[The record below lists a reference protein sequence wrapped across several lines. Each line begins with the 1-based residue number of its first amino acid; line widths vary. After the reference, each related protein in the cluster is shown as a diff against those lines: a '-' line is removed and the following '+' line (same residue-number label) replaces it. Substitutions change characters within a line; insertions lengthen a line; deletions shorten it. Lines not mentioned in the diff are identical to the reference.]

1 MVSELKDD
9 YSGLD
14 PEEIA
19 PPGDELKNPTP
30 DEPVWFSEIGNF
42 GKAILEDEKYGLLEE
57 TETLSTTEPEILE
70 NQTHPQIIDP
80 PEADKVIMAGD
91 QDATLPPTSEPIV
104 EPEPE
109 PLPQQVAEF
118 DPQATTLSPAALNYQ
133 DAPKPEGTQPTP
145 SSHPSEPTN
154 LQIDRPA
161 AMSLSNGVE
170 NSSAISSKANG
181 ASIGKGIKRKSHRD
195 TKGCLIRVLMI
206 SLTILVL
213 LIIAGGGYAF
223 YKYTQ
228 IARNLPDVEEL
239 KNKASK
245 FETTKILDRNGGLL
259 YEIMDPTAG
268 KRSYTPLNKISPYL
282 IAATIAT
289 EDKDFYNHPGF
300 DLLALARA
308 LWSNYQAGGIVSGAS
323 TITQQLARMILLPE
337 QRFAQSYERK
347 ASEIILAAEITRR
360 FTKEEVLELYL
371 NEIFYGYLSYGI
383 EAAAETYFNT
393 TADKLDFGQS
403 TFLAGLPQTPATY
416 DIFKN
421 REVTLQRNNVVMVLT
436 YNLSQER
443 NCIKVGENLDKVC
456 VTPMMVTDAENQ
468 LKDYEFIPKDYAMRF
483 PHWVVYVQSL
493 LEARFDPQIIYRSGF
508 TVHTTIDPNYQMQ
521 AEQAV
526 RDQLAQMQG
535 NNATNGAVI
544 GMNPNTGEILA
555 MVGSADF
562 DDAAISGQVNMA
574 LTETRQPG
582 SAIKPLTYLGTF
594 EKDWNP
600 ATIIWDV
607 PSAFPPSGK
616 SYDTADP
623 YVPVNYDGEFHG
635 PVSVRSALA
644 NSFNIPAVKALQYLG
659 IYDDASIE
667 GDDGFI
673 KLANRFGITSLQRS
687 DYGLAL
693 TLGGGEVSLLEMTG
707 AYSVLANEGKR
718 IAPVAITKVVD
729 FTGEII
735 FEYQPPTGEQVVREA
750 HAYLIS
756 DILADNQTRAW
767 MFGNNSVLNLP
778 FKAAV
783 KTGTTN
789 DFKDNWTIGYTPDL
803 VVGVWIGNADY
814 SSMVDTT
821 GVSGAAP
828 IWARLMVDGIGRYK
842 GGVPSEFFRP
852 PDVVEKVVCT
862 LSGSEPS
869 DKCPGQRVELFASD
883 QLPPPKDQ
891 DLWAEI
897 KVDGWTG
904 LKLSDACKDF
914 PQAITAINIKD
925 KTAIEWLGTEKGKAW
940 AESQGFT
947 QPITIVP
954 ERECRMD
961 DPRPIIDLIS
971 VTDGGTISED
981 AFKITGVIDAT
992 ANFSRF
998 SLDWG
1003 EGEKPETWQPL
1014 ASGSEPIKT
1023 PAEIATMPDLRSI
1036 TATMITFRVTLFG
1049 QNGAKIEKDYR
1060 MQLQLPT
1067 PTPTAT
1073 PTATPTMEPTEMPTE
1088 TPPPPL
1094 PTDTP
1099 VPTLP
1104 EPTSTPPEATLE
1116 GG

>member
-1 MVSELKDD
+1 MVSDLTDKSMESDAEGAAKREDDEISTSPIGQAWFGELDD
-9 YSGLD
+9 
-14 PEEIA
+14 
-19 PPGDELKNPTP
+19 
-30 DEPVWFSEIGNF
+30 F
-42 GKAILEDEKYGLLEE
+42 GK
-57 TETLSTTEPEILE
+57 PILE
-70 NQTHPQIIDP
+70 NEQSRVESERSTEDETVQANSENSNTVQPESNPQMTQTIPLSSD
-80 PEADKVIMAGD
+80 EEV
-91 QDATLPPTSEPIV
+91 TLPPSSEPSAL
-104 EPEPE
+104 PEPE

-118 DPQATTLSPAALNYQ
+118 DPHATTLSPVALNYQ
-133 DAPKPEGTQPTP
+133 QTERPEGTQPVPTF
-145 SSHPSEPTN
+145 HPSEPRNSQTRAQASSTKPKGAKSSSG
-154 LQIDRPA
+154 LPPKTTGKR
-161 AMSLSNGVE
+161 NG
-170 NSSAISSKANG
+170 KATKEKKHHNQ
-181 ASIGKGIKRKSHRD
+181 
-195 TKGCLIRVLMI
+195 KGCFIRTMMILLTLLVLMM
-206 SLTILVL
+206 
-213 LIIAGGGYAF
+213 IAGGAFAF

-268 KRSYTPLNKISPYL
+268 KRSYIPLNRISPYL

-308 LWSNYQAGGIVSGAS
+308 LWSNYRAGGIVSGAS

-337 QRFAQSYERK
+337 QRFAQTYERK
-347 ASEIILAAEITRR
+347 TSEIILAAEITRR
-360 FTKEEVLELYL
+360 FTKEEVLEIYL
-371 NEIFYGYLSYGI
+371 NEIFYGQLSYGI

-393 TADKLDFGQS
+393 TAEKLDFGQS
-403 TFLAGLPQTPATY
+403 TFLAGLPQSPATY

-421 REVTLQRNNVVMVLT
+421 REATLQRNNVVMVLT
-436 YNLSQER
+436 YTLSQER
-443 NCIKVGENLDKVC
+443 NCIKVGENLEKVC
-456 VTPMMVTDAENQ
+456 VSPMMVTDAENQ
-468 LKDYEFIPKDYAMRF
+468 LKAYKFIQQDYAMRF
-483 PHWVVYVQSL
+483 PHWVVYIQSL
-493 LEARFDPQIIYRSGF
+493 LEARFDPQMIYRSGF
-508 TVHTTIDPNYQMQ
+508 TVYTTLDPDFQLQ

-544 GMNPNTGEILA
+544 GINPNTGEILA

-562 DDAAISGQVNMA
+562 NNAAISGQVNMA
-574 LTETRQPG
+574 LSETRQPG

-607 PSAFPPSGK
+607 PSSFPPSGK

-635 PVSVRSALA
+635 PVSVRTALA

-659 IYDDASIE
+659 IYDDASVE

-673 KLANRFGITSLQRS
+673 KLANRFGITSLKRP
-687 DYGLAL
+687 DYGLSL

-718 IAPVAITKVVD
+718 VAPVAITKVVD
-729 FTGEII
+729 FTGQVIY
-735 FEYQPPTGEQVVREA
+735 EYQAPVGDQVVRQA

-756 DILADNQTRAW
+756 DILADSQTRSW

-814 SSMVDTT
+814 SSMVNTT

-842 GGVPSEFFRP
+842 GGVPSEFVRP
-852 PDVVEKVVCT
+852 SDVVEKVICA

-869 DKCPGQRVELFASD
+869 DKCPSQRVELFASD

-891 DLWAEI
+891 DLWADI

-904 LKLSDACKDF
+904 LKLSEACKDF

-925 KTAIEWLGTEKGKAW
+925 KTAITWLGTNEGKAW
-940 AESQGFT
+940 AENQGFT
-947 QPITIVP
+947 QPITVVP
-954 ERECRMD
+954 ERECRLD

-981 AFKITGVIDAT
+981 PFKITGVIDAT
-992 ANFSRF
+992 ANFSHF

-1003 EGEKPETWQPL
+1003 EGEKPVVWQPL
-1014 ASGSEPIKT
+1014 ASGNVPIRT
-1023 PAEIATMPDLRSI
+1023 AAEIAIMPDIRSI
-1036 TATMITFRVTLFG
+1036 TAPLITFRVTLFG
-1049 QNGAKIEKDYR
+1049 ENGAKIEKDYR
-1060 MQLQLPT
+1060 MNLQLPT

-1073 PTATPTMEPTEMPTE
+1073 PTTTPTPEPTEIPTE
-1088 TPPPPL
+1088 LPPPPT

-1104 EPTSTPPEATLE
+1104 EPSQTPPGTVPE
-1116 GG
+1116 G

>member
-1 MVSELKDD
+1 MVSELIENNPPSDAENAPTLGDD
-9 YSGLD
+9 TKTPAPEGQAWFGELD
-14 PEEIA
+14 AFGKPTFKGDQARTEPELEPVPETQVEDSFAPLADGKEEIA
-19 PPGDELKNPTP
+19 PAIS
-30 DEPVWFSEIGNF
+30 SEIL
-42 GKAILEDEKYGLLEE
+42 ATDE
-57 TETLSTTEPEILE
+57 
-70 NQTHPQIIDP
+70 Q
-80 PEADKVIMAGD
+80 
-91 QDATLPPTSEPIV
+91 ATLPPNPELAT

-109 PLPQQVAEF
+109 PLPQRVAEF
-118 DPQATTLSPAALNYQ
+118 DPQATRLSPAALNYQ
-133 DAPKPEGTQPTP
+133 GAQSPEGTQPIPTY
-145 SSHPSEPTN
+145 HPPEPTHLRSDKFVEELAIN
-154 LQIDRPA
+154 GKYQPTALSLPALQGPTNKGKKNRVKR
-161 AMSLSNGVE
+161 S
-170 NSSAISSKANG
+170 
-181 ASIGKGIKRKSHRD
+181 GKGCFVRI
-195 TKGCLIRVLMI
+195 LMI
-206 SLTILVL
+206 LLTFLVL
-213 LIIAGGGYAF
+213 FVIAGGAFAF

-228 IARNLPDVEEL
+228 IAKNLPDVQEL

-268 KRSYTPLNKISPYL
+268 KRTYIPLSKISPYL
-282 IAATIAT
+282 IAATVAT
-289 EDKDFYNHPGF
+289 EDKDYYSHPGF
-300 DLLALARA
+300 DLLALSRA
-308 LWSNYQAGGIVSGAS
+308 LWNNYQAGGIVSGAS

-371 NEIFYGYLSYGI
+371 NEIFYGNFSYGI
-383 EAAAETYFNT
+383 QAAAETYFNT
-393 TADKLDFGQS
+393 SAEKLDFWQS
-403 TFLAGLPQTPATY
+403 TFLAGLPQSPAVY

-421 REVTLQRNNVVMVLT
+421 RDATLQRNNVVMVLT

-443 NCIKVGENLDKVC
+443 NCIKVGENLERVC
-456 VTPMMVTDAENQ
+456 VTPMMVTDAEAK
-468 LKDYEFIPKDYAMRF
+468 LKAYEFIPKDYAMRF
-483 PHWVVYVQSL
+483 PHWVVYIQSL
-493 LEARFDPQIIYRSGF
+493 LEARFDPQIMYRSGF
-508 TVHTTIDPNYQMQ
+508 TVYTTLDPDFQLQ

-544 GMNPNTGEILA
+544 GMNPKTGEILA

-562 DDAAISGQVNMA
+562 NNADISGQVNMA
-574 LTETRQPG
+574 LTDTRQPG
-582 SAIKPLTYLGTF
+582 SAIKPITYLGTF

-607 PSAFPPSGK
+607 PSSFPPSGK

-623 YVPVNYDGEFHG
+623 YVPVNYDARFHG
-635 PVSVRSALA
+635 PVSVRTALA

-659 IYDDASIE
+659 IYDDASVQ

-673 KLANRFGITSLQRS
+673 KLANRFGITSLQRP
-687 DYGLAL
+687 DYGLSL
-693 TLGGGEVSLLEMTG
+693 TLGGGEVSLLELTG

-718 IAPVAITKVVD
+718 VAPVAITKVVD
-729 FTGEII
+729 FTGAVIY
-735 FEYQPPTGEQVVREA
+735 EYQPPAGDQVVRAA

-756 DILADNQTRAW
+756 DILADSQTRAW
-767 MFGNNSVLNLP
+767 MFGSNSVLNLP
-778 FKAAV
+778 FSAAV

-789 DFKDNWTIGYTPDL
+789 DFKDNWTVGYTPDL
-803 VVGVWIGNADY
+803 VLGVWIGNADY
-814 SSMVDTT
+814 SSMVNTS

-828 IWARLMVDGIGRYK
+828 IWARLMVDGIGRYM
-842 GGVPSEFFRP
+842 GGVPSQFIRP
-852 PDVVEKVVCT
+852 ADVVEKVVCA

-869 DKCPGQRVELFASD
+869 DKCPSQRVELFASD

-891 DLWAEI
+891 DLWADI

-904 LKLSDACKDF
+904 LKLSEACKDF

-925 KTAIEWLGTEKGKAW
+925 KTAVDWLGTDEGKAW
-940 AESQGFT
+940 AAEQGFT
-947 QPITIVP
+947 QPITIAP
-954 ERECRMD
+954 ERECRLD
-961 DPRPIIDLIS
+961 DPRPIIDLVS

-981 AFKITGVIDAT
+981 GFKITGVIDAT

-998 SLDWG
+998 SLDLG
-1003 EGEKPETWQPL
+1003 EGEKPEQWQPL
-1014 ASGSEPIKT
+1014 ASGNVPIKT

-1036 TATMITFRVTLFG
+1036 KATIITFRVTLFG

-1073 PTATPTMEPTEMPTE
+1073 PTEIPTEVPTE
-1088 TPPPPL
+1088 TPLPPI

-1099 VPTLP
+1099 SPTLP
-1104 EPTSTPPEATLE
+1104 EPTPTPP
-1116 GG
+1116 

>member
-1 MVSELKDD
+1 MIMLTVMVLF
-9 YSGLD
+9 
-14 PEEIA
+14 
-19 PPGDELKNPTP
+19 
-30 DEPVWFSEIGNF
+30 V
-42 GKAILEDEKYGLLEE
+42 
-57 TETLSTTEPEILE
+57 
-70 NQTHPQIIDP
+70 
-80 PEADKVIMAGD
+80 
-91 QDATLPPTSEPIV
+91 
-104 EPEPE
+104 
-109 PLPQQVAEF
+109 
-118 DPQATTLSPAALNYQ
+118 
-133 DAPKPEGTQPTP
+133 
-145 SSHPSEPTN
+145 
-154 LQIDRPA
+154 
-161 AMSLSNGVE
+161 
-170 NSSAISSKANG
+170 
-181 ASIGKGIKRKSHRD
+181 
-195 TKGCLIRVLMI
+195 
-206 SLTILVL
+206 
-213 LIIAGGGYAF
+213 IAGGAF
-223 YKYTQ
+223 AYYKYTQ
-228 IARNLPDVEEL
+228 IAKNLPNVEEL

-245 FETTKILDRNGGLL
+245 FETTKILDRNGGVL
-259 YEIMDPTAG
+259 YEIIDPTAG
-268 KRSYTPLNKISPYL
+268 KRSYMPLTKISPYL

-289 EDKDFYNHPGF
+289 EDKDYYNHPGF

-337 QRFAQSYERK
+337 QRFTQSYERK
-347 ASEIILAAEITRR
+347 ASEIILAAEVTRR
-360 FTKEEVLELYL
+360 FTKEEVLEIYL
-371 NEIFYGYLSYGI
+371 NEIFYGNFSYGI

-393 TADKLDFGQS
+393 TAEKLDFGQS
-403 TFLAGLPQTPATY
+403 TFLAGLPQSPAVY
-416 DIFKN
+416 DIFNN
-421 REVTLQRNNVVMVLT
+421 RDATLHRNTVVMILT
-436 YNLSQER
+436 YNLSQEK
-443 NCIKVGENLDKVC
+443 NCIKVGENLERVC

-468 LKDYEFIPKDYAMRF
+468 LKAYEFIPQDYAMRF

-508 TVHTTIDPNYQMQ
+508 TVYTTLDPDFQIQ

-526 RDQLAQMQG
+526 EDQLAQMQG

-544 GMNPNTGEILA
+544 GMNPKNGEILA

-562 DDAAISGQVNMA
+562 NNPEISGQVNMA
-574 LTETRQPG
+574 LTDTRQPG
-582 SAIKPLTYLGTF
+582 SAIKPITYLGTF

-616 SYDTADP
+616 SYDTGDP

-635 PVSVRSALA
+635 PVSVRTALS

-659 IYDDASIE
+659 IYDDASVE

-673 KLANRFGITSLQRS
+673 KLAERFGITSLQRP

-693 TLGGGEVSLLEMTG
+693 TLGGGEVSLLELTG
-707 AYSVLANEGKR
+707 AFSLLANEGR
-718 IAPVAITKVVD
+718 RVPPVAITKVVD
-729 FTGEII
+729 FTGAVIY
-735 FEYQPPTGEQVVREA
+735 EYQAPVGDQVVRAA

-756 DILADNQTRAW
+756 DILADSQTRAW
-767 MFGNNSVLNLP
+767 MFGINSVLNLP

-803 VVGVWIGNADY
+803 VLGVWIGNADY

-828 IWARLMVDGIGRYK
+828 IWARLMVDGIGRYM
-842 GGVPSEFFRP
+842 GGVPSDFNRP
-852 PDVVEKVVCT
+852 ADIVEKVVCSI
-862 LSGSEPS
+862 SGSEPS
-869 DKCPGQRVELFASD
+869 DKCPNQRVELFASD

-891 DLWAEI
+891 DLWADI

-904 LKLSDACKDF
+904 LKLSEACKDF

-925 KTAIEWLGTEKGKAW
+925 KTAISWLETNEGKAW
-940 AESQGFT
+940 AEANGFT

-961 DPRPIIDLIS
+961 DPRPIIDLLS

-981 AFKITGVIDAT
+981 GFKVTGVIDAT
-992 ANFSRF
+992 GNFSRF

-1003 EGEKPETWQPL
+1003 EGEKPENWQPL
-1014 ASGSEPIKT
+1014 ASGDAPIRT

-1036 TATMITFRVTLFG
+1036 TATVITFRVTLFG

-1060 MQLQLPT
+1060 MQLLLPT

-1073 PTATPTMEPTEMPTE
+1073 PTEVPTEVPTETPLPPEPTEMPT
-1088 TPPPPL
+1088 PL
-1094 PTDTP
+1094 PTEP
-1099 VPTLP
+1099 APIPP
-1104 EPTSTPPEATLE
+1104 EPTSKKN
-1116 GG
+1116 